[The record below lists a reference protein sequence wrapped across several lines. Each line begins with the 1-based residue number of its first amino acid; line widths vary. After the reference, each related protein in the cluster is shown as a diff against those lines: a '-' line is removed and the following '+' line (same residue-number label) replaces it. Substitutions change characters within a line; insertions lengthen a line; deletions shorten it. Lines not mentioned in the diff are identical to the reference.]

1 MTHTIQRGRMVS
13 RTLLLVCAAPA
24 ALLWAQAATAA
35 DAAAPATAAAA
46 AASTATALEEV
57 IVTAR
62 KREENIQIWQFG
74 PHHQRDGCRRTVPL
88 LQARLGQQRPGKAM
102 GEIICHNS
110 LSILPTPRYT
120 YCMLLF

>member
-1 MTHTIQRGRMVS
+1 MLAEEPPQQERTEEGETGTPKERMGHPTVVHEAED
-13 RTLLLVCAAPA
+13 RAA
-24 ALLWAQAATAA
+24 
-35 DAAAPATAAAA
+35 
-46 AASTATALEEV
+46 E
-57 IVTAR
+57 
-62 KREENIQIWQFG
+62 REEKIQIWQFG

-120 YCMLLF
+120 YCMLL